1 MKPSCQSF
9 AEKTR
14 SWQLTANQSN
24 GAKECYRIFES
35 IKRLTCA
42 TELTNSF
49 EKRTSPLVAIRITF
63 RIIPAAIAVANLHS
77 KTGTSFFVSLSK
89 KVMEIGPDDLEIFSS
104 LEPDVPTNGFRQFG
118 SYFGELVLVTE
129 FTCADDVDRSLIAD
143 RIHEVSNSLQ
153 EGVIFETRQVD
164 IAHSNTITSL
174 ILYPEGGFLSQ
185 LLFSDINI
193 GWYFRLKIALD
204 IARALGS
211 LHEINYVHND
221 LRSSVLGLDCEWHCR
236 FLELPRLQ
244 KLGDIFVPEKPAPGI
259 SGDKRYFAP
268 EVILHSFCSSASD
281 MYSFGLL
288 LFEICARVAAFSIT
302 RDEETQVVDVEELL
316 DCLPSST
323 PESLQQLIR
332 QLLGPEAEYRP
343 TVEDTIDWLD
353 SLIMETSTVD
363 DPGEPPLPPLPF
375 SQVRKSSKHTKGSK
389 AIGITPKDAER
400 LREIAQKTR
409 ESQARIADAIKVDS
423 EITSESLAE
432 HDSFSPVPN
441 DRRFFFPQQGPED
454 NDEDDQ
460 NEDEVRAS
468 IANQKAHDTIVAAL
482 GISSS
487 THIALMSLSQGEMQ

>member
-1 MKPSCQSF
+1 
-9 AEKTR
+9 
-14 SWQLTANQSN
+14 
-24 GAKECYRIFES
+24 
-35 IKRLTCA
+35 
-42 TELTNSF
+42 
-49 EKRTSPLVAIRITF
+49 
-63 RIIPAAIAVANLHS
+63 
-77 KTGTSFFVSLSK
+77 
-89 KVMEIGPDDLEIFSS
+89 MEIGPDDLEIFSS

-129 FTCADDVDRSLIAD
+129 FTCDDDVDRSLISD
-143 RIHEVSNSLQ
+143 RIHEVSNLLQ
-153 EGVIFETRQVD
+153 EGIIFELRKVD
-164 IAHSNTITSL
+164 ITHSNTITNL
-174 ILYPEGGFLSQ
+174 ILYPEGGLLSQ

-204 IARALGS
+204 AARALGS

-244 KLGDIFVPEKPAPGI
+244 KLGDIFVPEKPVSGI
-259 SGDKRYFAP
+259 SGDKRYYAP
-268 EVILHSFCSSASD
+268 EVILHSLCSSASD

-332 QLLGPEAEYRP
+332 QLLGAEAEYRP

-353 SLIMETSTVD
+353 SLMMETSTAD

-375 SQVRKSSKHTKGSK
+375 SQKRKSSKHTNKGSK

-409 ESQARIADAIKVDS
+409 ESQTLQVDS
-423 EITSESLAE
+423 EINPESFTE

-441 DRRFFFPQQGPED
+441 DRRFFFPQQCQE
-454 NDEDDQ
+454 EDDEA
-460 NEDEVRAS
+460 EDQDEEEIRTS
-468 IANQKAHDTIVAAL
+468 IANQKNHDTIVAAL
-482 GISSS
+482 GN
-487 THIALMSLSQGEMQ
+487 